1 MKAHLIIVDPQNDFC
16 VADSGLALKASLI
29 QTRGLDPLEAARLV
43 DPHSHK
49 GTLVVPG
56 GDKDMDRTATM
67 IRRLGGK
74 FDDIHVTLDSH
85 RPIDISHP
93 TWWKRI
99 GDGSKPAPFT
109 ALGIH
114 PDGKRIVKVDF
125 STGVPVPT
133 EEEYTTYLP
142 SFLNKGGVTGK
153 GSFGYLE
160 ALAAG
165 NRYPH
170 VIWPEHC
177 IIGSWGHNV
186 VADLHLAL
194 CEWERE
200 QFAQVNYVTKGSNP
214 QTEHFSGVKAEVPD
228 PSDPDSQI
236 NTRLI
241 QTLEDADII
250 AIAGEALSHCVAS
263 TVRDIAACFSD
274 PRYIAKLVLL
284 TDASSNVA
292 GFDFLGDAFMKELLA
307 KGMKTSTTVD
317 FLA

>member
-1 MKAHLIIVDPQNDFC
+1 MRVELMVIDPQNDFC
-16 VADSGLALKASLI
+16 VPTDHCGN
-29 QTRGLDPLEAARLV
+29 
-43 DPHSHK
+43 K

-56 GDKDMDRTATM
+56 ADKDMIRTAAM

-74 FDDIHVTLDSH
+74 LDDIHVTLDSH

-93 TWWKRI
+93 TWWKRV
-99 GDGSKPAPFT
+99 GDGAKPAPFT
-109 ALGIH
+109 ILGIH

-125 STGVPVPT
+125 STGAPVPT
-133 EEEYTTYLP
+133 DEEYTTFMP
-142 SFLNKGGVTGK
+142 SFMHKNGPTGK
-153 GSFGYLE
+153 GSFGYLA

-165 NRYPH
+165 GKYPH

-186 VADLHLAL
+186 VPELHDAL
-194 CEWERE
+194 CAWERD
-200 QFAQVNYVTKGSNP
+200 QFAMVGYVTKGSNP
-214 QTEHFSGVKAEVPD
+214 WTEHFSGVSAEVPD
-228 PSDPDSQI
+228 PSDPDTQI

-250 AIAGEALSHCVAS
+250 AVAGEALSHCVAS
-263 TVRDIAACFSD
+263 TVRGIAGCFSE
-274 PRYIAKLVLL
+274 PRYVEKIVLL

-292 GFDFLGDAFMKELLA
+292 GFDFLGDAFMKDMTA